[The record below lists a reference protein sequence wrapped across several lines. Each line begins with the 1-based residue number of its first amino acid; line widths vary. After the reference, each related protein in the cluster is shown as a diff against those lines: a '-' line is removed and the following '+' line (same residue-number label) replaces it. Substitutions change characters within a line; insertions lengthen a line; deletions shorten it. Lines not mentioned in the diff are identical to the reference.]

1 VITQPIDITDRAM
14 DQIRK
19 IMQEKRIPDFY
30 GLRVGIQGRGCMGA
44 TTKLLGFDTK
54 NERDLEYVF
63 QGIPLYLDKSQAMFL
78 VGTTLDY
85 YFDGEEEGFIFLDK
99 SAP

>member
-1 VITQPIDITDRAM
+1 MDITDRAM

-19 IMQEKRIPDFY
+19 IMLEKKIPDFY
-30 GLRVGIQGRGCMGA
+30 GLRVGVQGRGCTGA
-44 TTKLLGFDTK
+44 MTKVLGFDTK

-85 YFDGEEEGFIFLDK
+85 YSDGKEEGFIFLEK
-99 SAP
+99 SAS